1 MKSIG
6 VIPTRYESSRFPGKP
21 LVDIAGKTM
30 IQRVYEQCKKVDQLQ
45 ELVVATD
52 DQRIYDHVQSFS
64 GKVMMTDKNHP
75 NGTKRIGEVIRHYED
90 YDLVINIQGDE
101 PFINPKQID
110 ALISEMKVS
119 NKDIG
124 TVAKKIDQEESLF
137 DPNTVKVIF
146 DKNGKAI
153 YFSRHPIPFQRGT
166 EQSNWLIEHTYY
178 KHIGLYAFRR
188 KPLLNL
194 LDLPIAPLA
203 KSESLEQLTWLEN
216 GYDIAISIS
225 EYESFGIDSPEDLEK
240 ALLNFNL

>member
-6 VIPTRYESSRFPGKP
+6 VIPARFESSRFPGKP

-45 ELVVATD
+45 ELLVATD
-52 DQRIYDHVQSFS
+52 DQRIYDHVKSFS
-64 GKVMMTDKNHP
+64 GKVLMTDKNHP
-75 NGTKRIGEVIRHYED
+75 NGTERIGEVIRQYQA
-90 YDLVINIQGDE
+90 YDLIINIQGDE
-101 PFINPKQID
+101 PFINPKQIE
-110 ALISEMKVS
+110 ALISEMKIS

-124 TVAKKIDQEESLF
+124 TVAKKIDQEVTLF

-146 DKNGKAI
+146 DKKRKAI
-153 YFSRHPIPFQRGT
+153 YFSRHPIPFQRGI
-166 EQSNWLIEHTYY
+166 EKKNWLKEHIYY

-188 KPLLNL
+188 KPLLQL
-194 LDLPIAPLA
+194 LDLPITPLA
-203 KSESLEQLTWLEN
+203 KSESLEQLSWLEH

>member
-6 VIPTRYESSRFPGKP
+6 VIPARYESSRFPGKP

-30 IQRVYEQCKKVDQLQ
+30 IQRVYEQCIKVDQLQ
-45 ELVVATD
+45 DVIIATD
-52 DQRIYDHVQSFS
+52 DQRIYDHVKNFS

-75 NGTKRIGEVIRHYED
+75 NGTSRIGEVISQNEA

-110 ALISEMKVS
+110 ALISEMKIS
-119 NKDIG
+119 KKDIG
-124 TVAKKIDQEESLF
+124 TVAKKIDQEGPLF

-146 DKNGKAI
+146 DKNKKAI
-153 YFSRHPIPFQRGT
+153 YFSRHPIPFQRGI
-166 EQSNWLIEHTYY
+166 EEKNWLIEHTYY

-188 KPLLNL
+188 KPLLDL
-194 LDLPIAPLA
+194 LDLPITPLA
-203 KSESLEQLTWLEN
+203 KSESLEQLIWLEH

-225 EYESFGIDSPEDLEK
+225 QYESFGIDSPEDLEK